1 MHPEVSA
8 LSRKRKPMMSSK
20 EVQII
25 ASSSSEESE
34 SDLAVITEKKVSPP
48 RRFIVVFHNDDY
60 TTMEFVIHVLVT
72 IFHKDFMAAQA
83 IMLEVH
89 QKGWGVAGTYS
100 RDIARTKVRKAEAFA
115 RSKGH
120 PLKVTA
126 EPEGYSGS

>member
-1 MHPEVSA
+1 MTSPHELTIVG
-8 LSRKRKPMMSSK
+8 
-20 EVQII
+20 
-25 ASSSSEESE
+25 SSSEEDGE
-34 SDLAVITEKKVSPP
+34 SDLAVVTEKKVARP

-60 TTMEFVIHVLVT
+60 TTMEFVIHVLVS

-89 QKGWGVAGTYS
+89 QKGWAAAGTYS
-100 RDIARTKVRKAEAFA
+100 RDVARSKVRKAEAFA

>member
-1 MHPEVSA
+1 
-8 LSRKRKPMMSSK
+8 MSPQQDFK
-20 EVQII
+20 IVG
-25 ASSSSEESE
+25 SSSHEDGE
-34 SDLAVITEKKVSPP
+34 SDLAVVTEKKVARP
-48 RRFIVVFHNDDY
+48 RRFVVVFHNDDY

-83 IMLEVH
+83 VMLEVH
-89 QKGWGVAGTYS
+89 QKGWAVAGTFS
-100 RDIARTKVRKAEAFA
+100 CDIARSKVRKAEAFA